1 MPCSL
6 GTRTE
11 HLCANI
17 IVVVLIMGTC
27 DDQVGGGFE
36 LLVVICSDQFCHLKA
51 VLHDWWQQ
59 ECKNDEA

>member
-1 MPCSL
+1 MIEDDCS
-6 GTRTE
+6 
-11 HLCANI
+11 CA
-17 IVVVLIMGTC
+17 
-27 DDQVGGGFE
+27 DDGFDDFE